1 MSNFANVYLG
11 ASPNDETGDP
21 LRNAFQKINQNFA
34 NIANGTA
41 EITIVSP
48 VNSVAG
54 RAGNVVLTVNDVAGA
69 ASVAY
74 VNTAP
79 YTIGNISNWDTNPT
93 TISDALDELAARLRA
108 AGF

>member
-1 MSNFANVYLG
+1 MSVFANVYVG
-11 ASPNDETGDP
+11 ANANDGTGTD
-21 LRNAFQKINQNFA
+21 LRDAFEIINQNFA

-54 RAGNVVLTVNDVAGA
+54 RTGNVFLTVNDVAGA

-79 YTIGNISNWDTNPT
+79 YTIGNISNWDTSPT